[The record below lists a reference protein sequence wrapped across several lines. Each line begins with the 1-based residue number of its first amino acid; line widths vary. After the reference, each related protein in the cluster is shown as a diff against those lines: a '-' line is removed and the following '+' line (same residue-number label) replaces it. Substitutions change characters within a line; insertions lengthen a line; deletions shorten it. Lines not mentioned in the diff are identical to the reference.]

1 MSATIDKGKGVSKPS
16 AKVKQQKFS
25 IFHFPPS
32 ILEDLRLSPELNRL
46 ASSQSKEVTG
56 EQAPDDVMLRAFD
69 SARIAQPTCH
79 TCGGE
84 QFDSAEDQRLHFKT
98 AWHRRNF
105 ARKMEWRKK
114 NPDETAAAVGEY
126 PWTPLSRDDD
136 DNETGAELSDVDED
150 EDDEDEDD
158 RDAFDSDLLVASR
171 KRGKGG
177 SRLSSGLLWFVSGS
191 SEGLDMITVYGV
203 HRRILVAKGT
213 HGIHIDAG
221 EVLAEL
227 KRLQLPLAAQRTQ
240 AELKQQK
247 KLLQEQSIGSQ
258 GPSSIGTQGPRH
270 LWGFVA
276 LDGGHFAGAIIDTQ
290 TGEFVAHKT
299 FVRYTTRRKQGGSQS
314 RQDNAM
320 GFAANSAGA
329 QIRRYNEQKLQDEIH
344 QLMDEWR
351 LWLKRCELV
360 LVRVPRPNRQN
371 FFGPASAAA
380 SHPLRWDDPRIREV
394 PVPMARPS
402 LAELRRVYADVTT
415 VSVANV
421 RPAQPKKEK
430 EKAEEDEEEEA
441 VVGAES
447 GSESDSTLEPEPRPD
462 LLAFLHHVAKMIQDA
477 ALTDED
483 IVAYLC
489 EHLEQLLDA
498 LSDPALGLRYL
509 TTTDTVQAHRTP
521 TLLHVASLFGR
532 AELVPFLLDNG
543 EDPTVTSGHPPLF
556 AGGVTAYEIAKDR
569 RTRDVFRVYRSE
581 HEGELDGVEW
591 VRARVP
597 PALTREQVKEN
608 EEREKAKKKKEKER
622 KKIKDRERRE
632 ALERERAAAEA
643 DNEALELAMASNREK
658 HSGNGL
664 TGLTDAQLRARMLS
678 MAYASAGSWGGAN
691 VTAPPPVVS
700 ERPVSPA
707 TQRAIDRELRFQAA
721 ARRQQGQQAAPAVRT
736 NGTNSAAGC
745 THCNKPLH
753 GLVPFEQ
760 FDWQCCS
767 LQCLH
772 GHQMLYGTTNQ
783 K

>member
-1 MSATIDKGKGVSKPS
+1 MSATINKGKGVSKPS
-16 AKVKQQKFS
+16 AKVQQQKFS
-25 IFHFPPS
+25 IFNFPPS
-32 ILEDLRLSPELNRL
+32 LLEDLRLSPELNRL
-46 ASSQSKEVTG
+46 VTSQSKDIAG
-56 EQAPDDVMLRAFD
+56 EQAHHSTPDDDMLRAFA
-69 SARIAQPTCH
+69 STRIAQPTCH

-114 NPDETAAAVGEY
+114 NPDDVSVDEY
-126 PWTPLSRDDD
+126 PWTPLARDDD
-136 DNETGAELSDVDED
+136 EARDEGGLSDNED
-150 EDDEDEDD
+150 DDEDRNASDE
-158 RDAFDSDLLVASR
+158 DLLVAPR
-171 KRGKGG
+171 KRGKGD
-177 SRLSSGLLWFVSGS
+177 SRLSSGLLWFVSGNR
-191 SEGLDMITVYGV
+191 EALDKITVYGV

-227 KRLQLPLAAQRTQ
+227 KRLQLPLAPQRTQ

-247 KLLQEQSIGSQ
+247 KLLLQGQSSGSQ
-258 GPSSIGTQGPRH
+258 GPLSGAQGAEQH

-344 QLMDEWR
+344 ALMDEWR
-351 LWLKRCELV
+351 PWLKRCELV

-371 FFGPASAAA
+371 FFGPASTAA
-380 SHPLRWDDPRIREV
+380 SHPLRWGDARIREV

-402 LAELRRVYADVTT
+402 LAELGRVYADVTT
-415 VSVANV
+415 VSIATV
-421 RPAQPKKEK
+421 RPVQPKKEK
-430 EKAEEDEEEEA
+430 EVET
-441 VVGAES
+441 VVESVDVES

-462 LLAFLHHVAKMIQDA
+462 LLAFLHHVAKMIQDP
-477 ALTDED
+477 ALTDDD

-498 LSDPALGLRYL
+498 LSDPAVGLRYL

-532 AELVPFLLDNG
+532 ADLVPFLLDNG

-591 VRARVP
+591 SRARVP
-597 PALTREQVKEN
+597 PAITREQMKEN
-608 EEREKAKKKKEKER
+608 EEREKAKKRKEKER

-632 ALERERAAAEA
+632 ALERERAAALA
-643 DNEALELAMASNREK
+643 DNEALEQAMAANREK
-658 HSGNGL
+658 HSVGGNDV

-678 MAYASAGSWGGAN
+678 MAYASAGSWGAN
-691 VTAPPPVVS
+691 APAAPPA

-721 ARRQQGQQAAPAVRT
+721 ARRQQQTAPAPAVST
-736 NGTNSAAGC
+736 STNSAAGC

-772 GHQMLYGTTNQ
+772 GHQALYGTNQ